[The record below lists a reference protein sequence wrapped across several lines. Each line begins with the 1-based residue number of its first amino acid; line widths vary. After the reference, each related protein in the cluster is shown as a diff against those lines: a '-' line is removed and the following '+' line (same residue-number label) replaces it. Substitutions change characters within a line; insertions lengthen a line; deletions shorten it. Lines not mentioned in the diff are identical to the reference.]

1 MKYKGRSEIITAL
14 LFTAIGIGLI
24 FKIIPDQVASG
35 SGTIPNARTFPYLA
49 ACAFTLLSALW
60 TIGAGWNLRKH
71 QRAGKDC
78 GLLLG
83 LIVSMSIVAL
93 TALIDWSGYLL
104 GGTISVVAVFVTV
117 EGMRKW
123 PRKVAI
129 SIILVALFALFFENV
144 LNIEIPVGILGFS
157 IL

>member
-1 MKYKGRSEIITAL
+1 MKYKGPSEIIAAL
-14 LFTAIGIGLI
+14 LFTVIGIGLI

-35 SGTIPNARTFPYLA
+35 SGTIPNARTFPYVA
-49 ACAFTLLSALW
+49 ACAFTFLSALW
-60 TIGAGWNLRKH
+60 TIGAGWRLRKH
-71 QRAGKDC
+71 QQADRHD

-104 GGTISVVAVFVTV
+104 GGTISVLTVFVTV

>member
-1 MKYKGRSEIITAL
+1 MKYKGPSEIIAAL
-14 LFTAIGIGLI
+14 IFTVIGIGLI

-35 SGTIPNARTFPYLA
+35 SGTIPNARTFPYVA

-60 TIGAGWNLRKH
+60 TIGAGWRLSKH
-71 QRAGKDC
+71 QQANKDD

-104 GGTISVVAVFVTV
+104 GGTISVLTVFVTV

-157 IL
+157 IS